1 MVKLAGIASSIGKG
15 VGRTA
20 GSSATAIAGGL
31 RRFSPDASSFQ
42 RFGGQL
48 TTSGRRV
55 GTSARRGADNA
66 ADSAK
71 RTGNAFKKS
80 VSKGS
85 DSLTT
90 GAKRQARGAGD
101 WIATSSK
108 SGMKRMGRMCRN
120 NPAKCT
126 AAMAL
131 AGYTAVNLAENS
143 QAQQECITKCLPPNW
158 PAVVE
163 ADGEIAPEYF
173 LHDPK
178 PNDNEST
185 DETGTE
191 HKQPQCTNGTDC
203 EPYCVAA
210 CKAEHPT
217 TLLGAAIEGVGEI
230 MDDIIVPVVEDG
242 IGIPIT
248 DIGGGFMWGIRI
260 AVFLVGAVVIYRVG
274 QILGLWKAKKMSSSG
289 GGRVE
294 ISLNNSTPAPAPA
307 PAPALT
313 PAPAPTPAP
322 TPALTPALTP
332 APTPQLSGS
341 QVQLANRAMDLAE
354 KNPELARM
362 GMQMMQQ
369 NQQRMNR

>member
-1 MVKLAGIASSIGKG
+1 
-15 VGRTA
+15 VG
-20 GSSATAIAGGL
+20 SA
-31 RRFSPDASSFQ
+31 
-42 RFGGQL
+42 
-48 TTSGRRV
+48 
-55 GTSARRGADNA
+55 ARRGADNA
-66 ADSAK
+66 VDNAQ
-71 RTGNAFKKS
+71 RTGKVFKKS

-85 DSLTT
+85 DSLTKGT
-90 GAKRQARGAGD
+90 KRRARNAGD

-108 SGMKRMGRMCRN
+108 SGMKRMGMMCLN

-163 ADGEIAPEYF
+163 ARGEIAPEYF
-173 LHDPK
+173 MHDPK
-178 PNDNEST
+178 PNDNDST
-185 DETGTE
+185 DDTGNALSIGQQTKTGTE

-203 EPYCVAA
+203 EPYCIAA

-217 TLLGAAIEGVGEI
+217 TVLGAAVEGVGEI
-230 MDDIIVPVVEDG
+230 MDDIIVPIVEDG

-248 DIGGGFMWGIRI
+248 DIGNGFMWGIRI
-260 AVFLVGAVVIYRVG
+260 GVFVVGAIVIYKVG
-274 QILGLWKAKKMSSSG
+274 QILGLWKAENMSSG
-289 GGRVE
+289 GRRVE
-294 ISLNNSTPAPAPA
+294 VSLNTSP
-307 PAPALT
+307 
-313 PAPAPTPAP
+313 PAPAPTPTP
-322 TPALTPALTP
+322 T
-332 APTPQLSGS
+332 
-341 QVQLANRAMDLAE
+341 AE